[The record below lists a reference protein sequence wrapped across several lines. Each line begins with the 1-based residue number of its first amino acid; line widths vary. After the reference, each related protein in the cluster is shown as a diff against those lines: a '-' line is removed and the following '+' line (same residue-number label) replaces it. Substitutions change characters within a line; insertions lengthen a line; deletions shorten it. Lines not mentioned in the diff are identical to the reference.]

1 MRLFL
6 TVALLGLS
14 SGCTAFW
21 QTMSGDAPRQGASSS
36 LVDFLYPAGETPPAV
51 DNRVPVLNVPLR
63 VGLAFV
69 PANRPGSLPE
79 ATKVELLEHARQ
91 RFLGQDYVADIVIVP
106 ETYLAG
112 RRGFDALDQVARLY
126 GLDVM
131 ALVSYD
137 QVSIAEDR
145 TSSLLYWTV
154 VGAYV
159 IKGTSNDVHTF
170 VDTAVFDLKTRKLLL
185 RAPGTSELTTTS
197 TLVRSG
203 EQGREA
209 RARGFDEA
217 MAAMTENLA
226 VELDRFRTR
235 IKEDQSVL
243 IADRRGAG
251 AGGWLLL
258 GLLGIALWRSMRR
271 AG

>member
-1 MRLFL
+1 MRLSL
-6 TVALLGLS
+6 ISALLLAL

-21 QTMSGDAPRQGASSS
+21 QTLSGDAPRQGESSS
-36 LVDFLYPAGETPPAV
+36 LVDFLYPDGETPPAA
-51 DNRVPVLNVPLR
+51 DDRVPVLNVPLR

-69 PANRPGSLPE
+69 PSNRPSSLPE
-79 ATKVELLEHARQ
+79 ATKVALLEQARQ

-106 ETYLAG
+106 ETYLTG
-112 RRGFDALDQVARLY
+112 RRGFDALDQIARLY

-145 TSSLLYWTV
+145 TSSLLYWTI

-209 RARGFDEA
+209 RTRGFDEA
-217 MAAMTENLA
+217 MAAMTDNLA
-226 VELDRFRTR
+226 VELERFRAR
-235 IKEDQSVL
+235 IKEDRSVL
-243 IADRRGAG
+243 VADRRGGGTA
-251 AGGWLLL
+251 GWLLL
-258 GLLGIALWRSMRR
+258 GVLGVAAWWSRR
-271 AG
+271 RGG